1 MNMKEIYKYGNKKKP
16 SEISFRRLLRRE
28 RDSNPRVYDPVFHG
42 VVFQFVDDGGTPVDD
57 AERHA
62 VGINCVTIRYD
73 NYG

>member
-1 MNMKEIYKYGNKKKP
+1 MVLVQQAC
-16 SEISFRRLLRRE
+16 SQA
-28 RDSNPRVYDPVFHG
+28 RVGYYHFVHGMYDPVFHG